1 MSKKAFIFDMDGV
14 IIDSE
19 PIHIKAKLATIA
31 EFGFQETEKDID
43 MAYYMGRNSL
53 AFYED
58 LLKQHPE
65 VKLEPVTMAKRKHEI
80 YKAMLAEDPSI
91 KAIKGFP
98 ELLARLKAKGYILGI
113 GSSSGLEMINLV
125 IDRFGIRDYFT
136 KITSGEEVPQTKPD
150 PAIYLLAAERLGVA
164 PEDCTVVEDANAGVQ
179 AAKAAGMY
187 CIAYRNPNSG
197 NQDLSLADQI
207 VDSYDEIMPE

>member
-19 PIHIKAKLATIA
+19 PIHIKAKMATLKD
-31 EFGFQETEKDID
+31 FGINETEKDIN
-43 MAYYMGRNSL
+43 MEYYMGRNSFE
-53 AFYED
+53 FYD
-58 LLKQHPE
+58 DVLKRHPE
-65 VKLEPVTMAKRKHEI
+65 VKADHATMARHKHKLYVE
-80 YKAMLAEDPSI
+80 MLEKDPSI

-98 ELLARLKAKGYILGI
+98 ELLARLKAKGYIMGI
-113 GSSSGLEMINLV
+113 GSSSSLAMINMV
-125 IDRFGIRDYFT
+125 VDRFGIRDYFA
-136 KITSGEEVPQTKPD
+136 KLTSGEEVPQTKPN
-150 PAIYLLAAERLGVA
+150 PAIYLLAAKRLGVS

-197 NQDLSLADQI
+197 NQDLSLADRI
-207 VDSYDEIMPE
+207 IDSYDELQP